1 MEVCKEYKYV
11 KNGKVIRIKRK
22 YEVKGVRSIKQ
33 SELEEY
39 FKNNADDIRTNKKLV
54 EVLADY
60 NNTHE
65 NKISYSMLYTK
76 YKSLF
81 GCLKKHNSPVNS
93 DESDGE
99 AQKQESV

>member
-1 MEVCKEYKYV
+1 MEVFKEYEYV
-11 KNGKVIRIKRK
+11 KNGKTIRIKRK
-22 YEVKGVRSIKQ
+22 YEVKGTRAIKQ
-33 SELEEY
+33 KELNEY
-39 FKNNADDIRTNKKLV
+39 FKNNADEIRSGKKLK

-81 GCLKKHNSPVNS
+81 GSLKKHNSPVNS